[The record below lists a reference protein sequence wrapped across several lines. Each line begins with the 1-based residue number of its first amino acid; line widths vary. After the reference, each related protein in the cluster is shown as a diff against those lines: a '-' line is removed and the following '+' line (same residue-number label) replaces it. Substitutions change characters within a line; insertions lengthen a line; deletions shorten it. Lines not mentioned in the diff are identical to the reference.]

1 MDNTYSS
8 IFRRVWQKSAVF
20 YGGVQYGARDELSC
34 LYSGNC
40 CDVEEARNVT
50 GFLFVA
56 AHSSAGES

>member
-8 IFRRVWQKSAVF
+8 IFRRAWQKSAVF
-20 YGGVQYGARDELSC
+20 YGGIQYRTRGELPC

-40 CDVEEARNVT
+40 CDVEEARDVA
-50 GFLFVA
+50 GFLFIA